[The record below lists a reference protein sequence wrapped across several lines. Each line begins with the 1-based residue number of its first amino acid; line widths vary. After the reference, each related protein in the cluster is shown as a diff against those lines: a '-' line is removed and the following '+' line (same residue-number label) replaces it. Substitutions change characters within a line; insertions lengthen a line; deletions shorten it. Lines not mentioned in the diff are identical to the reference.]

1 MCYEFHLASREQHRQ
16 PLTDTVA
23 MGVLCE
29 AGDALVFGITQER
42 AHCVLTH
49 KAHTAVM
56 GSQNTLVNVWKKG
69 QIT

>member
-1 MCYEFHLASREQHRQ
+1 
-16 PLTDTVA
+16 

-56 GSQNTLVNVWKKG
+56 GLQNTFVNVWKKG